1 MSEILHVDDSN
12 FEAEVLKSEIPVLVD
27 FSAVWCGPCQR
38 QMPVLEKFA
47 SENTNKIKVVKI
59 DIDDSPMVTSKLG
72 VKGVP
77 TLMLFNAG
85 SSLGS
90 KVGLTSLADV
100 SNFCLTK
107 LGV

>member
-1 MSEILHVDDSN
+1 MSDVLYVDDNN
-12 FEAEVLKSEIPVLVD
+12 FESEVLKSNIPVLVD
-27 FSAVWCGPCQR
+27 FSATWCVPCKR
-38 QMPVLEKFA
+38 QLPVLEKFA

-59 DIDDSPMVTSKLG
+59 DIDESPVLTSKLG

-100 SNFCLTK
+100 SNFCLDK
-107 LGV
+107 LGA